1 MAELASVE
9 DDAVVDGVEVY
20 RTYYSRWWVM
30 LLASLIAALQ
40 GGIWAAF
47 SPIAPALEGIWG
59 WNGDSAKLDFTIALL
74 AGWGPVVYLITCW
87 PFMYGMERC
96 GLRVPT
102 IIAAVLVFVGSL
114 LKVFTASNTTGV
126 YLSHAAQILNAAAG
140 PVAMGIGPVVSA
152 AWFAPGERTF
162 STSVIAMSNTLG
174 VAAMFLIGPW
184 MVPSDATAT
193 DLLHF
198 WYVWAVATGLV
209 LVACVVYLPSRPPS
223 PPSRSASTD
232 RTDFFGG
239 MRSVLGCCR
248 CDRSGSGGAD
258 ASGADGGAPKRATP
272 AAARAFWLVTS
283 AYGIVTGIYGGWGSI
298 LANNCMTFLAKG
310 DAESTAGWL
319 GFWSTLAGCV
329 GGVAFSLY
337 IDRGSVAA
345 PKKLLLIILSLGS
358 AACFLIFTLMVNTS
372 VIEYQPWILYATSI
386 MGGLLVNGQIPLFYE
401 AGVEVMYPV
410 EEGTSTVIL
419 TIVNNLGAGVFLI
432 VPMITPIGSWV
443 NWIMVGACVA
453 AFVCLLPFDE
463 RQARSALDAGAALP
477 SEGGEEGG
485 ALEQPLLNA
494 AA

>member
-1 MAELASVE
+1 
-9 DDAVVDGVEVY
+9 
-20 RTYYSRWWVM
+20 M

-59 WNGDSAKLDFTIALL
+59 WTGDSAKLDFTIALL
-74 AGWGPVVYLITCW
+74 AGWGPVAYLVTCW

-102 IIAAVLVFVGSL
+102 IIAAALVFAGSM
-114 LKVFTASNTTGV
+114 LKVWTASNTTGV

-209 LVACVVYLPSRPPS
+209 LVACVVYLPSRPPT
-223 PPSRSASTD
+223 PPSRSASTQ

-239 MRSVLGCCR
+239 MRSILGCFR
-248 CDRSGSGGAD
+248 CGSGSGGDTATG
-258 ASGADGGAPKRATP
+258 AADGGVPKRATP
-272 AAARAFWLVTS
+272 AAARAFWLVTA
-283 AYGIVTGIYGGWGSI
+283 AYGIVTGVYGGWGSI
-298 LANNCMTFLAKG
+298 LANNCMTFLTKD

-358 AACFLIFTLMVNTS
+358 AACFLIFTLMVSTD
-372 VIEYQPWILYATSI
+372 VIEYRPWILYVTSI
-386 MGGLLVNGQIPLFYE
+386 AGGLLVNGQIPLFYE
-401 AGVEVMYPV
+401 AGVEAMYPV
-410 EEGTSTVIL
+410 EEGTSTVVL

-432 VPMITPIGSWV
+432 VPMVTPIGAWV
-443 NWIMVGACVA
+443 NWAMVGSCAA

-463 RQARSALDAGAALP
+463 RQARSALDAAAAVLP
-477 SEGGEEGG
+477 TESSEGGGG
-485 ALEQPLLNA
+485 ASAMEQPLLNA
-494 AA
+494 VA